1 MALLAALAFAAPVR
15 ADDAGLQ
22 QRIETRL
29 GKLADAG
36 QIQVQ
41 VANGAA
47 VLSGFTTTV
56 DAQRR
61 AEKAARKETKAVD
74 NQLRVVPVPREDAD
88 IRKVVSDAVL
98 GYAYYGVFDSVGV
111 GVDHGVVT
119 LQGSVLEPW
128 RKDDIDQR
136 VARLDGVREVRN
148 QIRVQ
153 PASPFDDRL
162 RVQLYRRIYGDGLFE
177 RYAIDCVLDVGAN
190 MGQYGSE
197 LRRAGYRGRLL
208 SFEPVP
214 EPVARLRQAAAG
226 DPAWTV
232 HPIALGRQDGTAELH
247 IARHDVFTSFREPA
261 AFAAQRFNEA
271 VEIARR
277 ERVPVRRLEGV
288 LDELLGGGAAPR
300 CFLKM
305 DTQGYDLEVFA
316 GLGRWAKAIV
326 GLQSE
331 VAAIP
336 LYTGTPRMAEAIA
349 RYESA
354 GFELTGLFPV
364 SRDESTW
371 RVIEFDCVMVRAGFL
386 PHA

>member
-1 MALLAALAFAAPVR
+1 VKSENRAGRLVARVARAALAVVGLEAVR
-15 ADDAGLQ
+15 VPG
-22 QRIETRL
+22 RERRL
-29 GKLADAG
+29 IFMDRR
-36 QIQVQ
+36 
-41 VANGAA
+41 
-47 VLSGFTTTV
+47 T
-56 DAQRR
+56 RR
-61 AEKAARKETKAVD
+61 AIGPDMLVTD
-74 NQLRVVPVPREDAD
+74 HLR
-88 IRKVVSDAVL
+88 
-98 GYAYYGVFDSVGV
+98 
-111 GVDHGVVT
+111 
-119 LQGSVLEPW
+119 
-128 RKDDIDQR
+128 
-136 VARLDGVREVRN
+136 
-148 QIRVQ
+148 
-153 PASPFDDRL
+153 
-162 RVQLYRRIYGDGLFE
+162 GLFE
-177 RYAIDCVLDVGAN
+177 RFAIDCVLDVGAN

-208 SFEPVP
+208 SFEPVS
-214 EPVARLRQAAAG
+214 EPAARLRQAAAG

-232 HPIALGRQDGTAELH
+232 HPIALGREDGTAELH

-261 AFAAQRFNEA
+261 AFAAQRFSEA

-288 LDELLGGGAAPR
+288 LDELLGAGPAPR

-336 LYTGTPRMAEAIA
+336 LYTGMPRMAEAIA

-364 SRDESTW
+364 SRDEPTW
-371 RVIEFDCVMVRAGFL
+371 RVIEFDCVMVRAGLL
-386 PHA
+386 PAFPSPQNAHA